1 MVASAA
7 PALGSA
13 TRAAQAANKAST
25 ASRGGS
31 SVSGSSQ
38 GGSSGAGSAASGSRG
53 SSSRAGG
60 GSSASS
66 GKAYKAAKRRRT
78 CKTCPDWRYEMGIR
92 RLGGVP
98 YVYQWHHLFVTAWN
112 RGGTGIMPTFSAFP
126 SNENGAA
133 GLLGPLLGSS
143 QSDSS
148 KTVEENYA
156 PNENADGDFGF
167 IKFTPFPDYYS
178 PVGEYDPGNRFVT
191 LLDTKENLT
200 AKLTLASTAISA
212 RKIKYV
218 PTGPNSNS
226 FAMSVAERAGLPR
239 KKPAGDAPGSGIK
252 L

>member
-1 MVASAA
+1 MPSSAA

-13 TRAAQAANKAST
+13 SRAAQASNKAS
-25 ASRGGS
+25 ASSRGGS
-31 SVSGSSQ
+31 SGSGSSQ

-66 GKAYKAAKRRRT
+66 GKAYQAARRRRT

-133 GLLGPLLGSS
+133 GLLGPILGIS

-148 KTVEENYA
+148 KSVEEDYE
-156 PNENADGDFGF
+156 PDDDDDGDFGF

-178 PVGEYDPGNRFVT
+178 PVGEYDPSNRFVT
-191 LLDTKENLT
+191 LRDTRENLT
-200 AKLTLASTAISA
+200 AQLTAAGAAISA
-212 RKIKYV
+212 RRIKYV
-218 PTGPNSNS
+218 ATGPNSNS

-239 KKPAGDAPGSGIK
+239 RKPSGDAPGSGIK